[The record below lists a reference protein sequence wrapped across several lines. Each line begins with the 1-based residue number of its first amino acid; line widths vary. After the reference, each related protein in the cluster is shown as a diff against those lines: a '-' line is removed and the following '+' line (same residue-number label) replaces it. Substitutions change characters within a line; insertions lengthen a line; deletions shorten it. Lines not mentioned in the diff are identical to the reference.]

1 MLKFIKY
8 LVAFI
13 FLLLFT
19 LLLARLVGDVV
30 LATGFLSYC
39 GPYNQEFRSG
49 LIRNWMNNLKSRAI
63 PFTHDLNISN
73 MLVDSGMVG
82 QYEATINK

>member
-1 MLKFIKY
+1 MFIKY

-13 FLLLFT
+13 SLLLFT
-19 LLLARLVGDVV
+19 LPLGRLVGDVV

-49 LIRNWMNNLKSRAI
+49 LIRSWMSNLKSREI
-63 PFTHDLNISN
+63 PFTHDLNITN

>member
-1 MLKFIKY
+1 MFIKY

-19 LLLARLVGDVV
+19 LPLSRLVGDVV

-49 LIRNWMNNLKSRAI
+49 LIHSWMSNLKSRAI

-82 QYEATINK
+82 QHEATINK

>member
-1 MLKFIKY
+1 MCIFYQRGIVIY
-8 LVAFI
+8 LLL
-13 FLLLFT
+13 FLLL
-19 LLLARLVGDVV
+19 LGRLVGDVV

-49 LIRNWMNNLKSRAI
+49 LVRSWMSNLKSHDI

-82 QYEATINK
+82 K

>member
-1 MLKFIKY
+1 MLTCVKE
-8 LVAFI
+8 VMAFI
-13 FLLLFT
+13 LLMFSLP
-19 LLLARLVGDVV
+19 LGRLVGDVV

-49 LIRNWMNNLKSRAI
+49 LVRSWMNNLKSHDI

-82 QYEATINK
+82 K